1 MFVEFLKKIFFL
13 DNLSKSFWCHFF
25 FFFYF
30 LTIYFSD
37 CVGITMS
44 FKMLGHMLV
53 NWQSFPSRDLFTILI
68 LSLCKPFN
76 ISLFVDAK

>member
-1 MFVEFLKKIFFL
+1 
-13 DNLSKSFWCHFF
+13 
-25 FFFYF
+25 
-30 LTIYFSD
+30 
-37 CVGITMS
+37 MS

>member
-1 MFVEFLKKIFFL
+1 MFVDFSFIFYFL
-13 DNLSKSFWCHFF
+13 DDLSKSFWCHFF
-25 FFFYF
+25 NF

-76 ISLFVDAK
+76 IFLFVDAK